1 MKVTLLVEKTTK
13 KVLYLEAGADFVD
26 LLFSLLALPI
36 GSLMKLLAEKSPP
49 SASLSD
55 APLLSL
61 FQSVQNLD
69 NSYFRQADTS
79 RAHILL
85 PENDSKLLALTD
97 VNGSKQKKPVP
108 GFCSGCRRIVNI
120 DPSGPRTHHCPSCR
134 TLQNVTIDAMGFVEK
149 FVTFMVTKNLEVL
162 PTSVIKT
169 IEILNASKVKD
180 MDRLEGQKQTVTKE
194 MVSVSKFDLF
204 DRLN

>member
-1 MKVTLLVEKTTK
+1 MKVTLLVETTTK

-61 FQSVQNLD
+61 FRSVQNLD

-79 RAHILL
+79 RAQILL

-97 VNGSKQKKPVP
+97 VNDSKQLKGAAPL
-108 GFCSGCRRIVNI
+108 CI
-120 DPSGPRTHHCPSCR
+120 SCR
-134 TLQNVTIDAMGFVEK
+134 KPISISHGASYQYCGYCGTTQNVTSDKVGFVEK
-149 FVTFMVTKNLEVL
+149 NVTFMVTKDLEVL
-162 PTSVIKT
+162 PASVIKT
-169 IEILNASKVKD
+169 IEILNAT
-180 MDRLEGQKQTVTKE
+180 R
-194 MVSVSKFDLF
+194 
-204 DRLN
+204 

>member
-26 LLFSLLALPI
+26 LLFSLLVLPI
-36 GSLMKLLAEKSPP
+36 GSLIKLLAEKSPP

-61 FQSVQNLD
+61 FRSVQTLD

-79 RAHILL
+79 RTQILL
-85 PENDSKLLALTD
+85 PENDSKLLTLTD
-97 VNGSKQKKPVP
+97 VNASKQEGAAPI
-108 GFCSGCRRIVNI
+108 GNNCRRPVSINH
-120 DPSGPRTHHCPSCR
+120 GARTQYCGYCG
-134 TLQNVTIDAMGFVEK
+134 TTQNVTCDKVGFVEK
-149 FVTFMVTKNLEVL
+149 NVTFMVTKDLEVL
-162 PTSVIKT
+162 PASVIKT

-194 MVSVSKFDLF
+194 MVSVSKLDPFDLY
-204 DRLN
+204 